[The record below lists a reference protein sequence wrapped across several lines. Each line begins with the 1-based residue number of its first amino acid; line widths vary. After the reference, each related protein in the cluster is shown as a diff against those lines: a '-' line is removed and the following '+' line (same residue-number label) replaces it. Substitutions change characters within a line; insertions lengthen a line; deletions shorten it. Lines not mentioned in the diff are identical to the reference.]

1 MYIPVSLILFGIL
14 AIALMAAALIGR
26 SRRRD
31 LLEPP
36 RQIEVSSGLE
46 MDVRARL
53 AEDDKIAAIKM
64 VRDATG
70 CGLRE
75 AKDFVEH
82 LDSSRQ

>member
-1 MYIPVSLILFGIL
+1 MYIPVPLILFGIV
-14 AIALMAAALIGR
+14 AIVVMAAALIGR

-31 LLEPP
+31 LIEPP
-36 RQIEVSSGLE
+36 RPLDVSNGLE

-53 AEDDKIAAIKM
+53 AENDKIGAIKM

-82 LDSSRQ
+82 MNASRR